1 MFSVAILNSR
11 FLKNARELTSMD
23 NVVWDFHW
31 LVQGLK
37 KNVDV
42 RDFRIL
48 PIVKSLIPENYLST
62 FSQE

>member
-42 RDFRIL
+42 RDSRIL
-48 PIVKSLIPENYLST
+48 PIVKYLIPENYLST
-62 FSQE
+62 FSQD